1 MYVIGLT
8 GGIASGKSSVS
19 AILYRQGA
27 YIIDVDQIAYNIT
40 LPGRLAWQEIIAA
53 FGQEVVLPEGTIDR
67 KKLGEI
73 IFHDNN
79 LRAIL
84 EEITHPKI
92 KDDVSKKLKDLQ
104 NQGVSIAVLDV
115 PLLIEVGWQMLADE
129 VWVVAVDQ
137 KTQLARL
144 MARNSLTSEQ
154 AQARIAAQ
162 MSLKEKLKY
171 ADVVIDN
178 NGSIENTKSQVIK
191 AWNQAIERRTG
202 SFLS

>member
-1 MYVIGLT
+1 MYVIGVT

-19 AILYRQGA
+19 AILQQQGA
-27 YIIDVDQIAYNIT
+27 YIIDVDQIAYTIT
-40 LPGRLAWQEIIAA
+40 LPGHLAWQEIIAA
-53 FGQEVVLPEGTIDR
+53 FGQEVVLPDDNINR

-84 EEITHPKI
+84 EGITHPKI
-92 KDDVSKKLKDLQ
+92 KADVSQKLKIIQ
-104 NQGVSIAVLDV
+104 SQGVNLAVLDV

-129 VWVVAVDQ
+129 IWVVAVDE

-144 MARNSLTSEQ
+144 MARNSLTKEQ

-162 MSLKEKLKY
+162 MSLANKLKY

-191 AWNQAIERRTG
+191 AWNQAKERLAG